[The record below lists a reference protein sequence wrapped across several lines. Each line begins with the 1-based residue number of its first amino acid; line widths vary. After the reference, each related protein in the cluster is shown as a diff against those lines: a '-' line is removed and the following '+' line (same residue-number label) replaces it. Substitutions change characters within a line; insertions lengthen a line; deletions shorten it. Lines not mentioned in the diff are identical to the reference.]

1 MQPRASKHKGVSP
14 DIWDVFA
21 PAPAGSGRV
30 GAELIGGRVA
40 NRRLSLRGVDVL
52 YIEDSVLENVTLADV
67 SGSFFLGS
75 GFKPTRYIGCS
86 LEITNR
92 HDYLIF
98 GYCDFVDCEFIGLR
112 APQMAAYD
120 ASFTSCRF
128 VGKASIARFSIDP
141 EARVREGS
149 LLPLLFQGND
159 LTGFVCPDLDFRG
172 GISLEQNS
180 LRESEDEFVLL
191 DVLRSASRLE
201 ARGHVAKYSEA
212 QLEQL
217 QRLKDQCAGT
227 KQRDLFIPFA
237 LTRSFSP
244 EELQLVRD
252 LKVAQS
258 LLS

>member
-1 MQPRASKHKGVSP
+1 MQSRASKHKGVSP
-14 DIWDVFA
+14 DVWEVFA
-21 PAPAGSGRV
+21 PAPAGRGRV
-30 GAELIGGRVA
+30 GAELIGGRAA
-40 NRRLSLRGVDVL
+40 NRRLSLGGVSVL

-75 GFKPTRYIGCS
+75 GSKPTRYLRCS

-98 GYCDFVDCEFIGLR
+98 GYSEFIECEFLGLR
-112 APQMAAYD
+112 APQIGAYD
-120 ASFTSCRF
+120 ASFTGCRF
-128 VGKASIARFSIDP
+128 VGQASIATFSIDP
-141 EARVREGS
+141 ESRVQKES

-172 GISLEQNS
+172 GISLEQNR
-180 LRESEDEFVLL
+180 LRESEDELVLL
-191 DVLRSASRLE
+191 DVLRTASRLE
-201 ARGHVAKYSEA
+201 VRGHLAKYSEA
-212 QLEQL
+212 QLERL
-217 QRLKDQCAGT
+217 QRLKDWCART

-237 LTRSFSP
+237 LTRRFSP